1 MGDIIIRY
9 VKLPASIKAYT
20 LTDDND
26 DYNVYVNSA
35 LNSIEQKK
43 ALQHE
48 LRHIEGDHFFRGSTV
63 ASDEK
68 EAESADF
75 RRCGTSVK
83 VRAVEIKPTARK
95 DLRRM
100 RLALGLT
107 QYQAAK
113 LAGIRPSL
121 YAEYEQGS
129 RECNGDDERKIISA
143 LAGK

>member
-9 VKLPASIKAYT
+9 VPLPASIKAYT

-68 EAESADF
+68 EAESTDF
-75 RRCGTSVK
+75 TRCGTAVK